1 MNEPSSTPPLHLA
14 WPCAAVG
21 VLAAAAD
28 LTLVWLG
35 HGSDRNL
42 RLGLAGLSIGLL
54 YALSRGD
61 RRRVGLVLRPAPS
74 FAFWVRICVMV
85 AIALAVL
92 AGLVLWIAKSIDALH
107 SVPKLSP
114 AEFPSRLVWAAGWT
128 PWFEEGIHR
137 VALCSGLALA
147 GLGTRP
153 IIAISGLTFGGLHM
167 AYGNAAPD
175 NLLAG
180 FLLAWAYLRSGTAW
194 VPIALHALGNA
205 IILTSHRAAWELG

>member
-1 MNEPSSTPPLHLA
+1 MNDLSSTPRHPA

-21 VLAAAAD
+21 VLAVAAD
-28 LTLVWLG
+28 LTLVCLG
-35 HGSDRNL
+35 RGTDSNL
-42 RLGLAGLSIGLL
+42 RLGVAGLAIGLL

-61 RRRVGLVLRPAPS
+61 RRRVGFVLRPNPS
-74 FAFWVRICVMV
+74 FTFWLRVCVLA

-92 AGLVLWIAKSIDALH
+92 AAVVLWIAKSIDAFH

-114 AEFPSRLVWAAGWT
+114 AEFSSRLVWAVGWT
-128 PWFEEGIHR
+128 PWFEEGIYR
-137 VALCSGLALA
+137 VALCSGLRLA
-147 GLGTRP
+147 GLGAMPVIT
-153 IIAISGLTFGGLHM
+153 ISGLTFGGLHI

-205 IILTSHRAAWELG
+205 IILASHRAAWELG